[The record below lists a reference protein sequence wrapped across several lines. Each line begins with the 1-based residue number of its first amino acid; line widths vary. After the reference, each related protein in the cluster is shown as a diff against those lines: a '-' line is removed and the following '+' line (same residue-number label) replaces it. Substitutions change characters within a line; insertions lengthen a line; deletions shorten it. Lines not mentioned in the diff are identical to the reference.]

1 MLRIVEVVVCAHGI
15 RCVTSSVLSRG
26 LKSFFHSHTVGS
38 TSLTFDSVRRASSSS
53 LNGAAAVFFFFFA
66 LARFVPFVIRGEA
79 VLCER
84 ASNNIFSNTMDL
96 LLLVS
101 FGGANV
107 CVCDVDVCAS
117 LNVVCNSLRFME
129 IVLGIIFC
137 WRKKKEAKN
146 KPKRKMRNEIM

>member
-1 MLRIVEVVVCAHGI
+1 MRVNVLRIVDVVVRAHGI

-26 LKSFFHSHTVGS
+26 LKTFFLAATQSARLLWHSVWCDAHLLHHSMVSFFSS
-38 TSLTFDSVRRASSSS
+38 FLFVRVVS
-53 LNGAAAVFFFFFA
+53 
-66 LARFVPFVIRGEA
+66 FVIRGEA
-79 VLCER
+79 VLCVR

-96 LLLVS
+96 LLLFP

-107 CVCDVDVCAS
+107 CVCDVCAS

-137 WRKKKEAKN
+137 WWKKK
-146 KPKRKMRNEIM
+146 RKEKCETK

>member
-1 MLRIVEVVVCAHGI
+1 MCDFIGTVERVEKFLPFPYSRLDVFDIRFGATRI
-15 RCVTSSVLSRG
+15 
-26 LKSFFHSHTVGS
+26 FFITQWCGCCF
-38 TSLTFDSVRRASSSS
+38 L
-53 LNGAAAVFFFFFA
+53 FFFA